1 MSSADTIPYQQKA
14 SNKVQFSKWLNFGV
28 PRLLLTLRL
37 FCVDMIE
44 KLEEIKNRFEEVGQL
59 IVQPDTV
66 SDMKKFSQLS
76 KEYKDLEKVVNK
88 YAEYN
93 AALTGLQHAKE
104 VLEEE
109 KDEELRELAKMELDE
124 LTPKRDAL
132 EKELKE
138 LLMPKDPND
147 DKNCIVEIRAG
158 TGGDEAAIFAGD
170 LWRMY
175 QRFCDRR
182 GLKMQVMDVTE
193 DTASGY
199 KEVISTVEG
208 DGAFGIFKYE
218 SGVHRV
224 QRVPETETQGRVH
237 TSAASVIVL
246 PEAEEVDVQI
256 NPADLE
262 YQTARSSGAGGQNVN
277 KVETKVQLTHKPTG
291 IVVVCQIERSQ
302 HGNRERALQMLRTKL
317 YEMELEK
324 KNAATTASRRSQV
337 RSGDR
342 SEKIRTYNYPQSRVT
357 DHRISYT
364 QHNLPA
370 IMNGEIDDFIEQLK
384 IAEAAEKMAEGK

>member
-1 MSSADTIPYQQKA
+1 
-14 SNKVQFSKWLNFGV
+14 
-28 PRLLLTLRL
+28 
-37 FCVDMIE
+37 MIE
-44 KLEEIKNRFEEVGQL
+44 KLEEIKHRFEEVGQL

-66 SDMKKFSQLS
+66 SDVKKFSQLS
-76 KEYKDLEKVVNK
+76 KEYRDLEKVVKK
-88 YAEYN
+88 YDEYTN
-93 AALTGLQHAKE
+93 ILGNLKQAKE

-109 KDEELRELAKMELDE
+109 KDAELREMAKQELDE
-124 LTPKRDAL
+124 LAPKRDLL
-132 EKELKE
+132 ERELKE

-147 DKNCIVEIRAG
+147 DKNCILEIRAG

-175 QRFCDRR
+175 QRFCDRK
-182 GLKMQVMDVTE
+182 GLKMQVVDVTE
-193 DTASGY
+193 GTAGGY
-199 KEVISTVEG
+199 KEVISSVEG

-224 QRVPETETQGRVH
+224 QRVPATETQGRVH

-277 KVETKVQLTHKPTG
+277 KVETKVQLTHKPSG
-291 IVVVCQIERSQ
+291 IVVVCQVERSQ

-317 YEMELEK
+317 YEMEMEK
-324 KNAATTASRRSQV
+324 KNAALTASRRSQV